1 MQLQIKRLFPGITRQ
16 LFSMIFFPVEALDLF
31 SFYPDFNS
39 IFQDFYQFRNKTV
52 NKTIGMYIGDGAEG
66 AVAPLPSPLPPHTN
80 TRFGAKNSCYNA

>member
-16 LFSMIFFPVEALDLF
+16 LFSMIFFQVEALDLF

-52 NKTIGMYIGDGAEG
+52 NETIGMYIGDGAVG
-66 AVAPLPSPLPPHTN
+66 AVAPQTLPPSPTHKHTFWC
-80 TRFGAKNSCYNA
+80 RK